1 MSLRPRDSALPALVA
16 LVGANL
22 LPLAGVLF
30 GGWTVW
36 EVLLVYWI
44 ESGIVGLFSVP
55 RILFADGSVSLTLNG
70 YSVGAFRCSGYHTYK
85 HQIRN

>member
-1 MSLRPRDSALPALVA
+1 MSLRPRDSTLSALVA

-36 EVLLVYWI
+36 EVLIVYWI
-44 ESGIVGLFSVP
+44 ESGIVGLFSEL
-55 RILFADGSVSLTLNG
+55 RILLVDGSVSLTLNG
-70 YSVGAFRCSGYHTYK
+70 YSVSTFRCSDHHIYK
-85 HQIRN
+85 Y

>member
-1 MSLRPRDSALPALVA
+1 MSLRPRDSTLPALLA

-36 EVLLVYWI
+36 EVLIVYWI
-44 ESGIVGLFSVP
+44 ESGIVGLFSELQV
-55 RILFADGSVSLTLNG
+55 LLADGSVSLTLNG
-70 YSVGAFRCSGYHTYK
+70 YSVCTFGCSDYHTRRY
-85 HQIRN
+85 